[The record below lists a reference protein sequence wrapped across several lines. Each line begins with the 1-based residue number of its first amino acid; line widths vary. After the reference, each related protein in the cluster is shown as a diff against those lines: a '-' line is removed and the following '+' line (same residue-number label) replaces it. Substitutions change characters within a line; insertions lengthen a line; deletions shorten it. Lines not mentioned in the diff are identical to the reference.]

1 MRIKDDL
8 LPASTHGG
16 SRTLPV
22 TLVVLHATAGGSYS
36 GARAAYVTRGVSAH
50 YTIDVDGTIYRN
62 VPEELIAWH
71 AGQSQWGELRDL
83 NRHSIGIELVGLN
96 QPDSHYPEI
105 QVKAATELVVDICR
119 RHSLGERSV
128 VTHAMI
134 SPGRKTDPANFTAY
148 HLVLEWV
155 RGLRELRRRVF
166 LNGLEV
172 TGKREEVEV
181 TEPSVLVVNA
191 SADDKVFVALKAVG

>member
-134 SPGRKTDPANFTAY
+134 SPGARVGAGPAGTEAPR
-148 HLVLEWV
+148 VLERPGGHREA
-155 RGLRELRRRVF
+155 RGGRGDRAERPGGERLRGR
-166 LNGLEV
+166 
-172 TGKREEVEV
+172 
-181 TEPSVLVVNA
+181 
-191 SADDKVFVALKAVG
+191 